1 MVAALT
7 LAGKGLAPMTKLTP
21 AHLAPLT
28 KAFADAVVAGEIPL
42 DDAIAF
48 VERTEAT
55 VLEQRAR
62 VHHNADKR
70 AARAPD
76 NPPRRK

>member
-1 MVAALT
+1 
-7 LAGKGLAPMTKLTP
+7 MTKLTP
-21 AHLAPLT
+21 AHLTPFAQ
-28 KAFADAVVAGEIPL
+28 AFHDAVVAGAIPL
-42 DDAIAF
+42 DEAIAF

-76 NPPRRK
+76 NPPTRRK